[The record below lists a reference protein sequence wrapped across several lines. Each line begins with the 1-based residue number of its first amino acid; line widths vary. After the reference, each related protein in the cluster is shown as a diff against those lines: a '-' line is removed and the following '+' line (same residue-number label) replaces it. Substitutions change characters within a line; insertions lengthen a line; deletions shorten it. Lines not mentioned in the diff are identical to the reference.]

1 MTDRKRADRGQQSQV
16 IFAADLRDKGVLQ
29 AESAPRSTSGSD
41 VLGWPGTDVEV
52 KATEAASPTT
62 WLAQV
67 KRRAQEGV
75 LGLVVY
81 RPRGSGPSN
90 VDDWPVTL
98 RWGDLVPL
106 LRLAGHLPPLPADP
120 ADPAQPDA
128 VDVPASSSQ
137 PPTPPPG

>member
-1 MTDRKRADRGQQSQV
+1 VTDNKRADRGQQSQV
-16 IFAADLRDKGVLQ
+16 IFAADLRAKGVLQ
-29 AESAPRSTSGSD
+29 AESAPRSTKGSD
-41 VLGWPGTDVEV
+41 VLGWPGVDVEV
-52 KATEAASPTT
+52 KATEVASPTA

-67 KRRAQEGV
+67 KKRAVEGV
-75 LGLVVY
+75 LGLTVY

-90 VDDWPVTL
+90 VEDWPVTL

-120 ADPAQPDA
+120 VDVRAEA

-137 PPTPPPG
+137 PPTPPRG